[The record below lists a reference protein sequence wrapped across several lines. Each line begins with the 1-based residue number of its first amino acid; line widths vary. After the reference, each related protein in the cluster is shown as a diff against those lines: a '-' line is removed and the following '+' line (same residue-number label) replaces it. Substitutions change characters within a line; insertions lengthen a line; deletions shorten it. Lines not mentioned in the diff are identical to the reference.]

1 MKLSRAAYAAKLSRV
16 SFVRIRLYGGCYD
29 GLFLTVF
36 SQTAAITLW
45 ADRTPLR
52 YVIHAA
58 TGCAY
63 LALVQKEGEQ

>member
-1 MKLSRAAYAAKLSRV
+1 MKFPRAAYAAKLSRV
-16 SFVRIRLYGGCYD
+16 SFVRIRICGGRYD

-36 SQTAAITLW
+36 SQTVILTLW

-63 LALVQKEGEQ
+63 LALVPKEGEQ